1 MSEQQDPS
9 TLLRTL
15 LIDAVREAVRAELQN
30 FGAQPHP
37 EDRLLDAEAT
47 AQLLSVSTEW
57 LYHNSRRLPFTRKL
71 GHKMLRF
78 SYLGIQKYLS
88 CRIASENR

>member
-9 TLLRTL
+9 TLLRTV
-15 LIDAVREAVRAELQN
+15 LIDAIREAVRAELQN

-47 AQLLSVSTEW
+47 AQLLSVSTE
-57 LYHNSRRLPFTRKL
+57 
-71 GHKMLRF
+71 
-78 SYLGIQKYLS
+78 
-88 CRIASENR
+88 